1 MNKSLLLLSLLLSIF
16 GYSQGNYFPAK
27 IIKSDSTQM
36 NGFVKYVEYRNT
48 PQEFQFKETE
58 TSNSITLTGLEVVS
72 VEIIDKVKYVYK
84 TFNVSKH
91 SKTESF
97 LDTFKEFILHEK
109 TKFIEVLVDG
119 EFKLYYLSDS
129 DVTQFFYSKT
139 NSNDILPLLNKEYVN
154 ENKVKLNEEYKVE
167 LYKNVFCEKNI
178 LLKNEI
184 VKLDYKQEEIVD
196 FFTKTNEC
204 ISGVKQLKKQKDYGY
219 LQIKGTLETNFIKF
233 IDKNVDFET
242 NNKIVFGAGAE
253 FEYVLPLYKYFF
265 SFVASPTFASVKN
278 VYTYRA
284 YDSNGIAITNFTGE
298 SKSSVFSI
306 PLNLRMYPINK
317 TDFKVYVS
325 LPTFITVS
333 NSKSK
338 AVQKNIEYDS
348 FIEMPGAGFLELGC
362 RYKKFELGLRS
373 YGPSNGYMRR
383 NVISIKYN
391 LFSTKK

>member
-1 MNKSLLLLSLLLSIF
+1 MFLMSSIF

-36 NGFVKYVEYRNT
+36 NGFVKYIEYRKT

-58 TSNSITLTGLEVVS
+58 TSSPITLTGLEVVS
-72 VEIIDKVKYVYK
+72 VEIIDKVKYVNK
-84 TFNVSKH
+84 TFSISKH
-91 SKTESF
+91 SKAVGF
-97 LDTFKEFILHEK
+97 LDSYKEFELHEK
-109 TKFIEVLVDG
+109 TKFIEELVDG

-129 DVTQFFYSKT
+129 DANQYFYSKA
-139 NSNDILPLLNKEYVN
+139 NSNVILPLLFKEYII
-154 ENKVKLNEEYKVE
+154 ENKIMLNEEYKVE

-178 LLKNEI
+178 RLKNEI
-184 VKLDYKQEEIVD
+184 AKLDYKQDEIIA
-196 FFTKTNEC
+196 FFNKTNEC
-204 ISGVKQLKKQKDYGY
+204 VSGVKQIKKEKDYGY

-233 IDKNVDFET
+233 NDKNVDFAT
-242 NNKIVFGAGAE
+242 DNKIVFGIGAE

-278 VYTYRA
+278 VYTYSA

-325 LPTFITVS
+325 LPTFITVG

-348 FIEMPGAGFLELGC
+348 HIELPGAAFLELGF
-362 RYKKFELGLRS
+362 RYKKFELGLRN
-373 YGPSNGYMRR
+373 YGPNNGFMKR
-383 NVISIKYN
+383 NVISLKYN
-391 LFSTKK
+391 LFNTKK